1 MSDLKESVRI
11 KMSVADDLQNLLK
24 ASRQQNQDIR
34 EEQKSLNKEKQR
46 LEFDLMQSRH
56 ELSVR
61 NETILHEIDS
71 I

>member
-34 EEQKSLNKEKQR
+34 EEQKNLNKEKQK
-46 LEFDLMQSRH
+46 LEYDLM
-56 ELSVR
+56 
-61 NETILHEIDS
+61 
-71 I
+71 